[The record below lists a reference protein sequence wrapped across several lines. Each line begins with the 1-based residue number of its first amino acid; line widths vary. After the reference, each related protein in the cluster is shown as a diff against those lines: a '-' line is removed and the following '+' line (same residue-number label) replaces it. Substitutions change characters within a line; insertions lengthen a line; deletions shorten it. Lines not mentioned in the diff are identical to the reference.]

1 MIDNVKVGGKD
12 IHAIIIECEKESVP
26 MYRNA
31 LIETLKVASLN
42 PDNDLEGTDVY
53 TVLNLIQATLPEE
66 KGGEV

>member
-1 MIDNVKVGGKD
+1 MVDKVKVGGKD

-31 LIETLKVASLN
+31 LIETLKVAAIN
-42 PDNDLEGTDVY
+42 EQCDLKGGDVY
-53 TVLNLIQATLPEE
+53 TVLDVIQATLPEQ

>member
-1 MIDNVKVGGKD
+1 MIDKVKVGGKD

-42 PDNDLEGTDVY
+42 QECDLEGTDVY
-53 TVLNLIQATLPEE
+53 TVLDLIQATLPEE

>member
-1 MIDNVKVGGKD
+1 MLEKVKIGGKN

-42 PDNDLEGTDVY
+42 RDNELQGNDVC
-53 TVLNLIQATLPEE
+53 TVLDIVQATFPKEE
-66 KGGEV
+66 GGEQ

>member
-1 MIDNVKVGGKD
+1 MVDNVKVGGKD

-42 PDNDLEGTDVY
+42 RDNDLEGADVC
-53 TVLNLIQATLPEE
+53 TVLDMIQATLPEE
-66 KGGEV
+66 EGGRG

>member
-1 MIDNVKVGGKD
+1 MVDKVKVGGKD

-42 PDNDLEGTDVY
+42 PECNLEGPNVY
-53 TVLNLIQATLPEE
+53 TVLDVIQATLPEQ